1 MKIKDLGELGFIQW
15 VREKFEAPNKE
26 VVVGIGDDT
35 AVIKDDKDYILV
47 TKDLLIEDV
56 HFKTSFHP
64 PHLLGR
70 KAIAVN
76 VSDIASMGGKPFYAL
91 LGVGIPGE
99 FSWEWMVELMG
110 GMREIC
116 KEYGIFLIGG
126 DTCASSKLFIS
137 ITLIGRT
144 ERPVLRSSARV
155 GDYIYVTGFIGDSGA
170 GLYILLKNLS
180 SGHPHLEYLIRRHLD
195 PTPRV
200 REGEFL
206 QKNNITSAMIDLSD
220 GLSIDLHNLCRESK
234 VGAIIYA
241 DNIPIS
247 GELKRFCEE
256 IGEDPLK
263 FALQGGEDYEL
274 LFTSSKELNAEIK
287 KELSISLIGRVE
299 EKEKGIRILKN
310 GKEQIL
316 PRSGWEHF

>member
-15 VREKFEAPNKE
+15 VREKFEVPNKE

-35 AVIKDDKDYILV
+35 AVIRDDKDYLLI

-76 VSDIASMGGKPFYAL
+76 VSDIASMGGKPIYAL

-99 FSWEWMVELMG
+99 FSWEWMEKLMG
-110 GMREIC
+110 GMKEIC
-116 KEYGIFLIGG
+116 KEYGVFLIGG

-137 ITLIGRT
+137 VTLIGRT

-155 GDYIYVTGFIGDSGA
+155 GDYIYVTGLIGDSGA
-170 GLYILLKNLS
+170 GLYILLKNLN
-180 SGHPHLEYLIRRHLD
+180 SGDPHLEYLIKRHLD

-206 QKNNITSAMIDLSD
+206 QKNNIASAMIDLSD

-256 IGEDPLK
+256 NGEDPLK

-274 LFTSSKELNAEIK
+274 LFTSSEELNAEMK

-310 GKEQIL
+310 GKEQTL